1 MHRLLATALD
11 VVLPP
16 RCPVTAEK
24 VALPGDLSPGGWAAL
39 SFITD
44 PFCNRCGL
52 PFAHNLESAGQ
63 DHVECAACL
72 DHPPGFGTGRSALVY
87 NDTSRDLIL
96 RFKHGDQMHL
106 VRTFMPWLQRAG
118 QTLIDNADVIV
129 PVPLHPFRLMGRRYN
144 QAAVLAMALAKTSQ
158 KTCLPGALVRTRR
171 TPPQGHLKYD
181 ARAQNVKNAF
191 ALGSGYGT
199 RIYGRNILLV
209 DDVHTTGATLN
220 ACAKP
225 LLEGGAARVDTLCL
239 ARAVKDM

>member
-1 MHRLLATALD
+1 MRRLIATALD
-11 VVLPP
+11 IALPP

-24 VALPGDLSPGGWAAL
+24 VSLPGDLSPGGWAAL

-52 PFAHNLESAGQ
+52 PFAHGLEASGSEAQ
-63 DHVECAACL
+63 CVSCL
-72 DHPPGFGTGRSALVY
+72 DHPPSFGTGRSALVY

-106 VRTFMPWLQRAG
+106 VRTFLPWMQRAG
-118 QTLIDNADVIV
+118 ENLIEQADVIV
-129 PVPLHPFRLMGRRYN
+129 PVPLHRFRLVGRRYN
-144 QAAVLAMALAKTSQ
+144 QAAVLAMALAEKAR
-158 KTCLPGALVRTRR
+158 KKCLPGALVRTRR
-171 TPPQGHLKYD
+171 TPPQAHLKYE

-191 ALGSGYGT
+191 MMDAAYNKH
-199 RIYGRNILLV
+199 IYGRRVLLV
-209 DDVHTTGATLN
+209 DDVHTTGSTLN

-225 LLEGGAARVDTLCL
+225 LLDGGAAHVDTLCL